1 MLDGV
6 ATRYHLLPSEVMAR
20 ADTLDLLV
28 MDVAQGW
35 HNYQQKKVQARASGE
50 PESVPDIPLNT
61 LQQMIERVRK

>member
-1 MLDGV
+1 MLDSV
-6 ATRYHLLPSEVMAR
+6 ATRYHVLPSEVMAR

-35 HNYQQKKVQARASGE
+35 HNYQERRAHARAQGQPE
-50 PESVPDIPLNT
+50 PVPDIPLNT